1 MDDYSDVLPKKN
13 GDGLDIIEPTTEQKY
28 RFDKDGWLLVPGVLS
43 EQDIKEMRE
52 FCIQLHL
59 DSESLPEHERTP
71 LAGPTQ
77 KLIDHPLV
85 VGMLNEFMAN
95 PRLSS
100 PNCYGFSLA
109 ANGLWYRTAPNRR
122 NEGKREARQFSP
134 HNGNGLYRLPGDA
147 HYYNAFPGKANSPH
161 TRVIWELNPVKHK
174 QGGTL
179 LVTGSHKAV
188 YTAPDEIQDP
198 DSSIWTTYSCPAGS
212 VLFFA
217 EATTHSAYPWINE
230 EKRPHCHCQPLQLR
244 GWRSCQLAE
253 TRPSHTEIHAPNSPL
268 TLFRERFAG
277 QKCHQV
283 RSISLATKSTKDTRA
298 QRYREKC
305 IWIET
310 DRTSYS

>member
-1 MDDYSDVLPKKN
+1 MDSNGTVTPYIIDKNLGSPMDDYSDALPKKN

-52 FCIQLHL
+52 YCIQLHF
-59 DSESLPEHERTP
+59 DPQSLPEHERTP

-85 VGMLNEFMAN
+85 VGMMNEFMAN

-109 ANGLWYRTAPNRR
+109 ANGLWYRTAPSQR

-147 HYYNAFPGKANSPH
+147 HYYNAFPGKANSAH
-161 TRVIWELNPVKHK
+161 TRVVWELNPVKHK

-198 DSSIWTTYSCPAGS
+198 DSGIWTTYSCPAGS

-217 EATTHSAYPWINE
+217 EATTHSAHPWTNE
-230 EKRPHCHCQPLQLR
+230 ENDRIAIANLYNFVDGGHARLLRPDPRILKSMPPIRQ
-244 GWRSCQLAE
+244 
-253 TRPSHTEIHAPNSPL
+253 

-277 QKCHQV
+277 QNVV
-283 RSISLATKSTKDTRA
+283 R
-298 QRYREKC
+298 
-305 IWIET
+305 
-310 DRTSYS
+310 